1 VSFLLEA
8 VEEARETRDRAE
20 ACFRDALRS
29 ARKHHSLS
37 EIGRAAKL
45 TAPGVRYL
53 LKRGEKKP

>member
-8 VEEARETRDRAE
+8 VEEAREARDRAE
-20 ACFRDALRS
+20 EHFRWALRS

-53 LKRGEKKP
+53 LQRGKKQ